1 MTALEK
7 VREWLKTYPGYK
19 QLKELTV
26 DATDPQP
33 SNGSVA
39 PTGLVEVSRT
49 SDILGNVTVTNQLN
63 FTLYFVFAKAPD
75 DDVGAEEN
83 AQWLMDF
90 QDWVQAQSVTGK
102 APVFGDDRRMESVKA
117 QNGTLYGADTDGCAV
132 YSVQLSAQ
140 YIKRYEEGNEW
151 LQT

>member
-102 APVFGDDRRMESVKA
+102 APIFGDDRQGIRKSPKRHPVRRGHGRVCSV
-117 QNGTLYGADTDGCAV
+117 LGAVVRAV
-132 YSVQLSAQ
+132 Y
-140 YIKRYEEGNEW
+140 
-151 LQT
+151 QTI

>member
-19 QLKELTV
+19 QLKALSV

-33 SNGSVA
+33 ANGSVA
-39 PTGLVEVSRT
+39 PAGLVEISRRA
-49 SDILGNVTVTNQLN
+49 DVLGNVTVTNQLN

-75 DDVGAEEN
+75 DDEGAEEN
-83 AQWLMDF
+83 AQWMMDF
-90 QDWVQAQSVTGK
+90 QDWVQAQSMTGK
-102 APVFGDDRRMESVKA
+102 APAFGDNKRRESVKA

-140 YIKRYEEGNEW
+140 DQKYFRK
-151 LQT
+151 

>member
-19 QLKELTV
+19 QLKDLSV

-33 SNGSVA
+33 ANGSVA
-39 PTGLVEVSRT
+39 PAGLVEISRLA
-49 SDILGNVTVTNQLN
+49 DVLGNVTVTNQLN

-75 DDVGAEEN
+75 DDEGSEEN

-90 QDWVQAQSVTGK
+90 QDWVQAQSITGN
-102 APVFGDDRRMESVKA
+102 APTFGDNKRREKIKA
-117 QNGTLYGADTDGCAV
+117 QNGTLYGADMDGCAV
-132 YSVQLSAQ
+132 YSVQLSVQ
-140 YIKRYEEGNEW
+140 YEKRFRK
-151 LQT
+151 

>member
-7 VREWLKTYPGYK
+7 TREWLKTYPGYK
-19 QLKELTV
+19 QLKALSV

-33 SNGSVA
+33 ANGSVA
-39 PTGLVEVSRT
+39 PAGLVEISRRA
-49 SDILGNVTVTNQLN
+49 DVLGNVMVTNQLN

-75 DDVGAEEN
+75 DDEGAEEN

-90 QDWVQAQSVTGK
+90 QDWVQAQSMTGK
-102 APVFGDDRRMESVKA
+102 APIFGDNKRRESVKA

-140 YIKRYEEGNEW
+140 YQKYFRK
-151 LQT
+151 